1 MKKNEFGI
9 WEITVPALPS
19 GRCAIPHDTKVK
31 VCKKSGKGLMAT
43 N

>member
-9 WEITVPALPS
+9 WELNVPALPS
-19 GRCAIPHDTKVK
+19 GRCAIPHDTKIK
-31 VCKKSGKGLMAT
+31 VCKNLVKFHT